1 VIGVELGGAL
11 KNVIALAAGMADAL
25 DAGDNGKATLM
36 CRGLAEIT
44 RLGTAM
50 GADPLTFAGLAG
62 MGDMIATC
70 ASPLS
75 RNNRAG
81 RMLADGIK
89 VEAVAERLGEVAE
102 GIPTAAAAV
111 ALGARHGVDLP
122 IAREVAAVVAGES
135 RPEDA
140 VARLMGRELRPERD

>member
-1 VIGVELGGAL
+1 
-11 KNVIALAAGMADAL
+11 
-25 DAGDNGKATLM
+25 
-36 CRGLAEIT
+36 
-44 RLGTAM
+44 
-50 GADPLTFAGLAG
+50 
-62 MGDMIATC
+62 
-70 ASPLS
+70 
-75 RNNRAG
+75 
-81 RMLADGIK
+81 MLADGIK